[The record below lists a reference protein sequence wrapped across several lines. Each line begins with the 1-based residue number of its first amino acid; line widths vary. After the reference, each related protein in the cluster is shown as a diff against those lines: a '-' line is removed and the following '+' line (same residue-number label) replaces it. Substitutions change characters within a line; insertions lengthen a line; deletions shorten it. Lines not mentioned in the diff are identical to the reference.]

1 MSPTWSLDRDR
12 PQAGDNGPLQV
23 VDRED
28 GPSGRI
34 VCVIPGHL
42 VWQAS
47 LDRVVRL
54 LDEDDV
60 ENARLIEAAPQ
71 LRDAL
76 AALIEWSAVTG
87 GWDAQCWQDAGAL
100 MDRLRDPHADV

>member
-1 MSPTWSLDRDR
+1 MSPRWSLDRDR

-23 VDRED
+23 IDRED

-76 AALIEWSAVTG
+76 AALIEWSAHMG
-87 GWDAQCWQDAGAL
+87 GWTAPCWQEAQDLLAK
-100 MDRLRDPHADV
+100 LRTPHSDF